1 MIVLDI
7 FARTILLIGL
17 VYGVIS
23 VIKDMRGE

>member
-7 FARTILLIGL
+7 FARAILLIGL

-23 VIKDMRGE
+23 VIKDIKGE

>member
-7 FARTILLIGL
+7 FARAILLIGL